1 MRIRV
6 GDKIEGCEEEE
17 RGAAVFSRKKSEG
30 ESVEGMAEKSTEG
43 LLWGS
48 QEQPAASEQFKS

>member
-1 MRIRV
+1 M
-6 GDKIEGCEEEE
+6 
-17 RGAAVFSRKKSEG
+17 FSRKKSEG